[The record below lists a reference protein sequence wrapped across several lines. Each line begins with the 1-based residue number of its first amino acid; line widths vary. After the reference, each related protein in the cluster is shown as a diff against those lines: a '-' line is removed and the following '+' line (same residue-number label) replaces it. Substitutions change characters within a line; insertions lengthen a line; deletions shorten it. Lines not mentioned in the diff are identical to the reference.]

1 MRRQE
6 KEEIVGEDRE
16 TSEKRIPD
24 GGVTDW
30 FDALF
35 TCPIGAR
42 VSLDR
47 LEELDFYRRWRHG
60 EGGWGA
66 DTPRCLWKEGT
77 K

>member
-35 TCPIGAR
+35 TCPIGVR
-42 VSLDR
+42 ESLDR
-47 LEELDFYRRWRHG
+47 LDQLDFCR
-60 EGGWGA
+60 
-66 DTPRCLWKEGT
+66 
-77 K
+77 